1 MRTLCKNQ
9 QKMYYSLL
17 IGEVPIYELDEDGN
31 PKIAY
36 TDDEGNVYYEETGE
50 TELKYS
56 EPVSFFG
63 NITMSG
69 GESETA
75 EYGLN
80 LADYSAVL
88 IVDKDTLP
96 ISETSLIWHTSEP
109 VYKGNGD
116 IDGFTADYNVVKI
129 NPSLS
134 ADKYILKKTVK

>member
-1 MRTLCKNQ
+1 MRTLAKNQ

-17 IGEVPIYELDEDGN
+17 IGEVPIYELDDDGN

-63 NITMSG
+63 SITMSG
-69 GESETA
+69 GESEAT

-80 LADYSAVL
+80 LADYSAIL
-88 IVDKDTLP
+88 IVDKGTSP
-96 ISETSLIWHTSEP
+96 IMETSLIWYTSEP
-109 VYKGNGD
+109 KYKQSGD
-116 IDGFTADYNVVKI
+116 VDSFTADYSVVKL
-129 NPSLS
+129 NPSLNS
-134 ADKYILKKTVK
+134 DKYILKKIIK